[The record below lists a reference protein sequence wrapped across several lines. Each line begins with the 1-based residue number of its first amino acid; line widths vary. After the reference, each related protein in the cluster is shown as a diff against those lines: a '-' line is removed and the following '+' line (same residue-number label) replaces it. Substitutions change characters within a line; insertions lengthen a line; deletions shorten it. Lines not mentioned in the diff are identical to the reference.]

1 MNPLEKSS
9 KYASRSQ
16 FIVASSRLEYLK
28 TIIPHESI
36 TVVADSIKGSIM
48 ANHMVYR
55 DPLQAQLRPIIH
67 ADFVSDSSGSGLVHL
82 APGHGMDD
90 YILCRRHGID
100 AFAPV
105 DDQGR
110 FTVDVLPAQNHSLL
124 GKKVQ
129 TEGNAAVLDLL
140 RSSFEDRQPIV
151 ATHEITHRYP
161 VDWRTKQPV
170 MVRATEQWFA
180 DIEGIKQDAL
190 GALEKVHFVPEN
202 AKSRLESFIKGRTQW
217 CISRQRAWG
226 VPIPALYRI
235 DKEPNEAIMTG
246 ATIEH
251 IMNVIK
257 ERGIDAWWT
266 DADNDPAWIPLDLN
280 GQYTRGKDTMD
291 VWFDS
296 GTSWS
301 LLPSSPRR
309 PVADVY
315 LEGSDQHR
323 GWFQS
328 SLLTHI
334 AYQQSSGSTAC
345 PKMAPFGTLITHGFT
360 LDQDGRKMSKSLG
373 NVVSPSD
380 IMTGTLLP
388 PIKSKKKKG
397 QSNSASVQP
406 TYDAMGPDAL
416 RLWVAGSD
424 YTKDV
429 VIGQPVLQG
438 VQQSLHKLRVT
449 FKWLLG
455 ALSDFDPKTEPTIS
469 QTNGLLDRIALRKLS
484 VVSENIHSSY
494 ASYDFS
500 KAVTAL
506 KEYISHDLS
515 AFYFETVKDRLYTGA
530 KTERVSAQGTLYY
543 IFNELLAMLAPIT
556 PLMVEE
562 VWDFVP
568 PQIKV
573 SSQYPLQR
581 TWTPF
586 STPATHAGR
595 ESAEELDLMLSNIL
609 AANTAIKLAQETARS
624 KKLIGS
630 GLESDVHLRFEPNS
644 SYLPPTAAQLFT
656 AANSEMLAAAFVV
669 SKVVIDADVTPT
681 VGASP
686 TPDYDGQVAKEA
698 FHLTWQHEDGEERT
712 QSCVAYIV
720 RPSGEKCGRCW
731 RYLQINQEGLCG
743 RCDDVIKRE
752 CPEKLA

>member
-1 MNPLEKSS
+1 ME
-9 KYASRSQ
+9 
-16 FIVASSRLEYLK
+16 
-28 TIIPHESI
+28 
-36 TVVADSIKGSIM
+36 
-48 ANHMVYR
+48 
-55 DPLQAQLRPIIH
+55 
-67 ADFVSDSSGSGLVHL
+67 
-82 APGHGMDD
+82 D
-90 YILCRRHGID
+90 YIICQRHGID

-105 DDQGR
+105 DDQGK
-110 FTVDVLPAQNHSLL
+110 FTADALPTQNHSLL

-129 TEGNAAVLDLL
+129 TEGSAAVLDLL
-140 RSSFEDRQPIV
+140 RSTSEDRQPV
-151 ATHEITHRYP
+151 LATHEITHKYP

-170 MVRATEQWFA
+170 MIRATEQWFA
-180 DIEGIKQDAL
+180 DIEGIKKDAL
-190 GALEKVHFVPEN
+190 EALGKVHFVPEN
-202 AKSRLESFIKGRTQW
+202 AKTRLESFVKGRTQW

-226 VPIPALYRI
+226 VPIPALYRV

-257 ERGIDAWWT
+257 QRGIDAWWT
-266 DADNDPAWIPLDLN
+266 DADNDPVWIPLGLD
-280 GQYTRGKDTMD
+280 GQYTRCKDTMD

-334 AYQQSSGSTAC
+334 AYQQSSGSTTH
-345 PKMAPFGTLITHGFT
+345 PKMAPFGTLITQGFT

-373 NVVSPSD
+373 NVISPSD
-380 IMTGTLLP
+380 IMAGTLLP
-388 PIKSKKKKG
+388 PIKPRKQKG
-397 QSNSASVQP
+397 QSSSASIQP
-406 TYDAMGPDAL
+406 KYNAMGPDAL

-429 VIGQPVLQG
+429 VIGQKVLQG
-438 VQQSLHKLRVT
+438 VQQNLHKLRVT

-455 ALSDFDPKTEPTIS
+455 ALSDFDPKTDPSLS

-500 KAVTAL
+500 KAVAAL
-506 KEYISHDLS
+506 NKYISHDLS

-530 KTERVSAQGTLYY
+530 KTERISAQGALYH
-543 IFNELLAMLAPIT
+543 IFNEILAMLAPIT

-568 PQIKV
+568 PQIKE
-573 SSQYPLQR
+573 SSQHPLR
-581 TWTPF
+581 RIWTPF
-586 STPATHAGR
+586 TTPATHAGP
-595 ESAEELDLMLSNIL
+595 ESTEELDLMLTYIL
-609 AANTAIKLAQETARS
+609 AANTSIKLAQETVRT

-630 GLESDVHLRFEPNS
+630 SLESDVYLRFEPIS
-644 SYLPPTAAQLFT
+644 LELLPTAAQLFT
-656 AANSEMLAAAFVV
+656 AANCEMLATAFVV
-669 SKVVIDADVTPT
+669 SKVVIHAAITPALGGT
-681 VGASP
+681 P
-686 TPDYDGQVAKEA
+686 TPDYDGQVAKEG
-698 FHLTWQHEDGEERT
+698 FQLTYQHKDGDEMT
-712 QSCVAYIV
+712 QSCVAYIA
-720 RPSGEKCGRCW
+720 RPSGQKCGRCW
-731 RYLQINQEGLCG
+731 RYLEINKEGLCG
-743 RCDDVIKRE
+743 RCEDVIKQE
-752 CPEKLA
+752 WPEELA

>member
-1 MNPLEKSS
+1 MHQLEKSP

-16 FIVASSRLEYLK
+16 FIVASSRLDYLK
-28 TIIPHESI
+28 TIIPHDNI
-36 TVVADSIKGSIM
+36 RVIADSIKGSVM
-48 ANHMVYR
+48 ADHMVYR
-55 DPLQAQLRPIIH
+55 EPLQGQLRPIIH

-90 YILCRRHGID
+90 YILCQRHGID

-110 FTVDVLPAQNHSLL
+110 FTADALPAPNHSLQ
-124 GKKVQ
+124 GKKAQ
-129 TEGNAAVLDLL
+129 TEGNVAVLDLL
-140 RSSFEDRQPIV
+140 RSSFKDRQPVI
-151 ATHEITHRYP
+151 ATHEITHKYP

-190 GALEKVHFVPEN
+190 EALEKVHFVPGN
-202 AKSRLESFIKGRTQW
+202 AKTRLESFIKGRTQW

-226 VPIPALYRI
+226 VPIPALYRV
-235 DKEPNEAIMTG
+235 DKEPVEAIMTG
-246 ATIEH
+246 ATIEQ
-251 IMNVIK
+251 IMSVIK
-257 ERGIDAWWT
+257 KRGIDAWWT
-266 DADNDPAWIPLDLN
+266 DADNDPAWIPLGLN
-280 GQYTRGKDTMD
+280 GRYIRGKDTMD

-334 AYQQSSGSTAC
+334 ACQQSYGATTNS
-345 PKMAPFGTLITHGFT
+345 KRAPFGTLITHGFT

-388 PIKSKKKKG
+388 PIKPKKKKG
-397 QSNSASVQP
+397 QSNSTLVQP
-406 TYDAMGPDAL
+406 KYDAMGPDAL

-455 ALSDFDPKTEPTIS
+455 ALSDFDPEIEPIL
-469 QTNGLLDRIALRKLS
+469 QANGLLDRIALRKLS
-484 VVSENIHSSY
+484 LVSENIHSSY

-500 KAVTAL
+500 KAVMAL
-506 KEYISHDLS
+506 NKYISHDLS

-530 KTERVSAQGTLYY
+530 KTERVSAQGTLYH

-568 PQIKV
+568 PQIKI
-573 SSQYPLQR
+573 SSQHPLQR

-586 STPATHAGR
+586 TTPATHAGP
-595 ESAEELDLMLSNIL
+595 ESAEELDLMLSYIL
-609 AANTAIKLAQETARS
+609 AANTSIKLAQETART

-630 GLESDVHLRFEPNS
+630 GLESDVHLRFEPPS
-644 SYLPPTAAQLFT
+644 SELPSIAARLFS
-656 AANSEMLAAAFVV
+656 AAGCEMLAAAFVV
-669 SKVVIDADVTPT
+669 SKVVIDAGVTPNVT
-681 VGASP
+681 GSS
-686 TPDYDGQVAKEA
+686 TPEYDGQVGKEV
-698 FHLTWQHEDGEERT
+698 FHLTWQREDGEEMT
-712 QSCVAYIV
+712 QSGVAYIV
-720 RPSGEKCGRCW
+720 RPSGQKCGRCW
-731 RYLQINQEGLCG
+731 RYLHVNQDGLCG
-743 RCDDVIKRE
+743 RCDDVIKQE
-752 CPEKLA
+752 WPVKLS